1 MRSISDD
8 TPVVPDSSRPTTEIL
23 WPHDG
28 IAVVALGGEHD
39 FDSAQTLERLVIEAL
54 VASDHMVIDLTA
66 AQFIDSSTIAVLVRA
81 RRRAD
86 EQGARF
92 GVVIGTSSLVLR
104 GLEVSG
110 VLPTLNGVSTL
121 DEALV
126 AEPSD

>member
-1 MRSISDD
+1 ME
-8 TPVVPDSSRPTTEIL
+8 VLRPRRGVSVL
-23 WPHDG
+23 
-28 IAVVALGGEHD
+28 ALGGEHD
-39 FDSAQTLERLVIEAL
+39 LDSAAALEQL
-54 VASDHMVIDLTA
+54 VAEVLDGADHVVIDLSA
-66 AQFIDSSTIAVLVRA
+66 VQFLDSSTIAVLVRA

-121 DEALV
+121 DEALL
-126 AEPSD
+126 AAPSD